1 MSTTRAQ
8 IIPGLILIVLGV
20 AFLLTQYFDFG
31 PGLFVMLLALV
42 FLIPYVFT
50 RSYGLLIPGCI
61 LGGIGVGLAFERALA
76 RPDVT
81 VSISLGLGFIAIFVV
96 QWIVAGASHWWPLIP
111 GGILVLV
118 GLAEMMPQAQAMLE
132 KGWSVILI
140 VIGLG
145 ILAGQV
151 AWGRPGARNTGQ
163 RG

>member
-1 MSTTRAQ
+1 MSANRAQ
-8 IIPGLILIVLGV
+8 IIPGLILIVLGI

-31 PGLFVMLLALV
+31 PGLFLTLLALV

-61 LGGIGVGLAFERALA
+61 LAGIGVGLMFERALA

-81 VSISLGLGFIAIFVV
+81 VSIGLGLGFIAIFVV
-96 QWIVAGASHWWPLIP
+96 QLVVAGSSHWWPLVP

-118 GLAEMMPQAQAMLE
+118 GIAETVPHVQAVLE
-132 KGWSVILI
+132 KGWPVILI

-151 AWGRPGARNTGQ
+151 VWGKPGGRTSGQ